1 MEAMACGRTVAR
13 RNAPGVTKLL
23 NGEEQAGGAVVPRE
37 NPKILAQALSLR
49 FNQEGFCDGHKAHR
63 KTPRVRPLHPLR
75 QPF

>member
-37 NPKILAQALSLR
+37 NPKILATALRAR
-49 FNQEGFCDGHKAHR
+49 F
-63 KTPRVRPLHPLR
+63 KT
-75 QPF
+75 